1 MEKRKEHLSAMKVCR
16 FCLAKNSSLGSLYR
30 RQPPSKKTV
39 DLPLKILSCV
49 SIEVFPSDRMPR
61 YICSQCKVFMN
72 LFYTYK
78 QMVRQADERI
88 LKYTQN
94 GMPLEP
100 VSWPTSLI
108 KAYQSSS
115 EQEIKTVLEGGATVQ
130 ISTHNISESDEEEE
144 DENVFNV
151 EGDGSDDESKGD
163 TASIKL
169 ITSKNNEDSPK
180 NVMKRNT
187 KGFTRPLEEENK
199 LYSCKHCSK
208 TFNKSH
214 HYTRHLR
221 IKHRENIRTSRGPF
235 GATEQFR
242 CEQCDDTFSSQDD
255 LIYHSAIH
263 ATQNLICPLCQ
274 EKFQNV
280 DAVTAHIKS
289 HVNGVEFMCD
299 FCELVFTT
307 KEKLECHLVTAHEDE
322 FNNEL
327 GQDESSMEMDPEE
340 EDDDNSI
347 NVKDEG
353 DHMLIEI
360 KKPDEYML
368 HNTTA
373 DSEEKGENSISEE
386 SEPEVTY
393 TELSTVDTLAIIKKD
408 LLPKVSEKRPASV
421 TITRE
426 SSTEPVS
433 RTEHAQNTQVATVVR
448 KNSEKGKEVQPAAAA
463 DTEKKDKVPKPEN
476 VKVTATNKSLQLLE
490 KELQELK
497 RTNNTRNETK
507 PAMKLLDSAR
517 GKRPVIHTSTPKFRP
532 SEDRRVSAI
541 IKMPSTEKKIPERRV
556 ITKENKEPK
565 EKETKEV
572 KEVKEV
578 KEIKV
583 VNTSTKEETDTTT
596 TPKSVIKNGNNE
608 KSQTEDG
615 VVRRSTRPSKIKDYA
630 KMIRDRSLDD
640 DEDDTEE
647 SDIEEEY
654 RDKTPERTPKRKTVV
669 KGPAKMIQTTITT
682 TPQGKVVQT
691 TMQAGPTATPTMV
704 ATMPRKRGR
713 PRKDAQIIPAKVKK
727 DEENNTSKAVSDES
741 VAKETPAA
749 DEKSIAETKNNNVKE
764 NTNTETKTQT
774 TTEHPQIPPNLLVYP
789 MGQTLK
795 KVPVKSLPPGVKP
808 IPLPANARPLA
819 ARELCEMQIGKKMVK
834 VQKIVM
840 TKAEVE
846 AMAKK
851 GLVEMKDGTMVLK
864 QGIKLPTAS
873 DPAIIKSTLVG
884 EKDAIKESPAK
895 KEKST
900 PSRCDLSDEA

>member
-30 RQPPSKKTV
+30 RHPPSKKTV

-61 YICSQCKVFMN
+61 YICNQCKVFMN

-94 GMPLEP
+94 GMPLESVP
-100 VSWPTSLI
+100 WPTSLI
-108 KAYQSSS
+108 KAYQSST

-151 EGDGSDDESKGD
+151 MVGGDGSDDESKED
-163 TASIKL
+163 TACIKL
-169 ITSKNNEDSPK
+169 ITDKNNEDSPK

-208 TFNKSH
+208 SFTKSQ

-221 IKHRENIRTSRGPF
+221 VKHRENIRSSRGPF

-242 CEQCDDTFSSQDD
+242 CEQCEDTFSSQDD

-274 EKFQNV
+274 EKFHNV

-360 KKPDEYML
+360 KKPSEYML

-386 SEPEVTY
+386 SESEVTY

-408 LLPKVSEKRPASV
+408 LMPKVCEKQPASV

-426 SSTEPVS
+426 SSSEPAS
-433 RTEHAQNTQVATVVR
+433 RSEHTHNTQVASVVR
-448 KNSEKGKEVQPAAAA
+448 KNSEKGKEVQPQVA
-463 DTEKKDKVPKPEN
+463 DTEKKDKPPKVDN
-476 VKVTATNKSLQLLE
+476 VKVSATNKSLQLLE

-507 PAMKLLDSAR
+507 PAMKLLDSTR

-541 IKMPSTEKKIPERRV
+541 IKMPSTEKKVPERRL

-565 EKETKEV
+565 EKEAKEV
-572 KEVKEV
+572 KEVK
-578 KEIKV
+578 V
-583 VNTSTKEETDTTT
+583 VNTSVKEETDTIA

-608 KSQTEDG
+608 KAQTEDG

-640 DEDDTEE
+640 DEDDTED

-654 RDKTPERTPKRKTVV
+654 REKTPERTPKRKTVV
-669 KGPAKMIQTTITT
+669 KGPAKMIQTTLTT

-691 TMQAGPTATPTMV
+691 TVQAGSAATPTVV

-713 PRKDAQIIPAKVKK
+713 PRKDAQKEIPAKVKK
-727 DEENNTSKAVSDES
+727 DTTEENNTAKAVPDEPA
-741 VAKETPAA
+741 AKDTTAA
-749 DEKSIAETKNNNVKE
+749 DEKASTETKSNNVKE
-764 NTNTETKTQT
+764 NTNNETKPQT
-774 TTEHPQIPPNLLVYP
+774 TTEQPQIPANLLVYP

-873 DPAIIKSTLVG
+873 DPAVIKSTLVG
-884 EKDAIKESPAK
+884 ERDAIKESPAK

>member
-30 RQPPSKKTV
+30 RHPPSKKTV

-61 YICSQCKVFMN
+61 YICNQCKVFMN

-94 GMPLEP
+94 GMPLESVP
-100 VSWPTSLI
+100 WPTSLI
-108 KAYQSSS
+108 KAYQSST

-151 EGDGSDDESKGD
+151 MVGGDGSDDESKED
-163 TASIKL
+163 TACIKL
-169 ITSKNNEDSPK
+169 ITDKNNEDSPK

-208 TFNKSH
+208 SFTKSQ

-221 IKHRENIRTSRGPF
+221 VKHRENIRSSRGPF

-242 CEQCDDTFSSQDD
+242 CEQCEDTFSSQDD

-274 EKFQNV
+274 EKFHNV

-360 KKPDEYML
+360 KKPSEYML

-386 SEPEVTY
+386 SESEV
-393 TELSTVDTLAIIKKD
+393 
-408 LLPKVSEKRPASV
+408 AS
-421 TITRE
+421 
-426 SSTEPVS
+426 
-433 RTEHAQNTQVATVVR
+433 VVR
-448 KNSEKGKEVQPAAAA
+448 KNSEKGKEVQPQVA
-463 DTEKKDKVPKPEN
+463 DTEKKDKPPKVDN
-476 VKVTATNKSLQLLE
+476 VKVSATNKSLQLLE

-507 PAMKLLDSAR
+507 PAMKLLDSTR

-541 IKMPSTEKKIPERRV
+541 IKMPSTEKKVPERRL

-565 EKETKEV
+565 EKEAKEV
-572 KEVKEV
+572 KEVK
-578 KEIKV
+578 V
-583 VNTSTKEETDTTT
+583 VNTSVKEETDTIA

-608 KSQTEDG
+608 KAQTEDG

-640 DEDDTEE
+640 DEDDTED

-654 RDKTPERTPKRKTVV
+654 REKTPERTPKRKTVV
-669 KGPAKMIQTTITT
+669 KGPAKMIQTTLTT

-691 TMQAGPTATPTMV
+691 TVQAGSAATPTVV

-713 PRKDAQIIPAKVKK
+713 PRKDAQKEIPAKVKK
-727 DEENNTSKAVSDES
+727 DTTEENNTAKAVPDEPA
-741 VAKETPAA
+741 AKDTTAA
-749 DEKSIAETKNNNVKE
+749 DEKASTETKSNNVKE
-764 NTNTETKTQT
+764 NTNNETKPQT
-774 TTEHPQIPPNLLVYP
+774 TTEQPQIPANLLVYP

-873 DPAIIKSTLVG
+873 DPAVIKSTLVG
-884 EKDAIKESPAK
+884 ERDAIKESPAK